1 MMEGSPVRNITV
13 VGAGTMGHG
22 IAQVAAAAGYDVVLT
37 DTDPDA
43 LSRALERIKK
53 NLDGGVARGKLTD
66 GDRDN
71 TLSRLSTA
79 PDIGSAAS
87 TADLCIEAVV
97 ENLDVKHS
105 VLRSLAEHASDQT
118 ILATNTSS
126 LPIAKIAEPIDKPE
140 RVIGMHFFNPVHIM
154 QLVEVVLHEHTS
166 DEARV
171 AALQV
176 TAKMGKVPIIVAD
189 SPGFATS
196 RLGVVVALEAIRMVE
211 QGVASAADI
220 DRAMELGYKHPM
232 GPLKLTDVVGL
243 DVRLAIAET
252 LHRELG
258 GAHYEPPQLLRDKVT
273 AGELGKKT
281 GKGFYEWTE

>member
-1 MMEGSPVRNITV
+1 MTEQPVIRNITV

-22 IAQVAAAAGYDVVLT
+22 IAQVAAQSGYHVTLT
-37 DTDPDA
+37 DADPEA
-43 LSRALERIKK
+43 LPRALARIEK
-53 NLDGGVARGKLTD
+53 NLDGGVARGKLDESEREDTME
-66 GDRDN
+66 
-71 TLSRLSTA
+71 RLKTEA
-79 PDIGSAAS
+79 DPAAALQD
-87 TADLCIEAVV
+87 ADLCIEAVV
-97 ENLDVKHS
+97 ENLDVKHA
-105 VLRSLAEHASDQT
+105 VFRSFEEHAPPHAV
-118 ILATNTSS
+118 LATNTSS
-126 LPIAKIAEPIDKPE
+126 LPVARIAEPLTTPG
-140 RVIGMHFFNPVHIM
+140 RVVGMHFFNPVHIM
-154 QLVEVVLHEHTS
+154 QLVEVVTHDGT
-166 DEARV
+166 DDDARV

-176 TAKMGKVPIIVAD
+176 VSRMGKVPVVVAD

-258 GAHYEPPQLLRDKVT
+258 GAHYEPPRLLRDKVA
-273 AGELGKKT
+273 AGELGRKS

>member
-1 MMEGSPVRNITV
+1 MTTSTPVRNITV

-22 IAQVAAAAGYDVVLT
+22 IAQVAAVAGYDVVLT
-37 DTDPDA
+37 DADAGA

-53 NLDGGVARGKLTD
+53 NLKGGVARGKLTED
-66 GDRDN
+66 ERDDA
-71 TLSRLSTA
+71 LDRLSTA
-79 PDIGSAAS
+79 SDIGAAAAS
-87 TADLCIEAVV
+87 ADLCIEAVV
-97 ENLDVKHS
+97 ERLEVKHS
-105 VLRSLAEHASDQT
+105 VFGSLESHAPAHA

-126 LPIAKIAEPIDKPE
+126 LPIAKIAAPLEHPE
-140 RVIGMHFFNPVHIM
+140 RVVGMHFFNPVHIM
-154 QLVEVVLHEHTS
+154 QLVEVVVHDGTS
-166 DEARV
+166 DDARV

-176 TAKMGKVPIIVAD
+176 VSRMGKVPVIVAD

-196 RLGVVVALEAIRMVE
+196 RLGVVIALEAIRMVE

-252 LHRELG
+252 LHGELG
-258 GAHYEPPQLLRDKVT
+258 GAHYEPPQLLRDKVA

-281 GKGFYEWTE
+281 GKGFYEWNE